1 MSLEEKQQ
9 YLSEEIIQQNYD
21 GNEFSEF
28 IKSFRGEE
36 EVDLDS
42 WTLED
47 LKTVV
52 VQFKSQYQ
60 PKQAEQENQ
69 EEQNVQNENEQPQEE
84 QNQENVQ
91 ENVQEIE
98 QEKKETVLP
107 KPATENTF
115 PNEFLDPLYLV
126 LKTEKLEINEI
137 SDNNNLFI
145 TISNPIRI
153 KPSLLQMPYYQYDVK
168 TDPVGFKVVRK
179 LSDFTFLYE
188 TLPLINCAV
197 FNPILPHFE
206 FGLKD
211 DSPKKMLYLQNYM
224 NSLVEN
230 KFFRTLPIVY
240 EFLTLPQNNWNKKRS
255 DYQKLKT
262 LPLSKMPTLEG
273 SLEVN
278 INKEEDSKALK
289 IKETINK
296 KTEALDLLNNT
307 MDEILAIFDKLNTLY
322 KNLAKSFL
330 ELEKAHQNN
339 DIMSSFFNRLK
350 QLSELWSKDYVKE
363 KEFLKDEFKY
373 FFKFI
378 NKENTSY
385 LRKFEEFRVTRE
397 EYRTKYE
404 KVKKMQIKQNKDIEL
419 VKKLRVEYGMQLL
432 MVNREY
438 DNLIERQANRCMIQF
453 MKYHENQTI
462 ILQDYENCR
471 RLFEINQQENNGGE
485 NGQENEGN
493 N

>member
-52 VQFKSQYQ
+52 AEFKSQYQ

-69 EEQNVQNENEQPQEE
+69 EEQNVQNENEKPQEE

-98 QEKKETVLP
+98 QEKKETVIP

>member
-52 VQFKSQYQ
+52 AQFKSQYQ

>member
-98 QEKKETVLP
+98 QEKKETVIP